1 VKILVVGGAGY
12 IGSHAVKKLSQ
23 RGYSVVVLDDL
34 STGFSNS
41 IISGQLVLGSMADK
55 DILKKILREHK
66 ISAVMNFASFINVG
80 ESVIHPEKYY
90 LNNVSATLNLLT
102 ELREGGINK
111 MIFSS
116 SAAVYGNPVGERI
129 TENHPTLPINPYGQS
144 KLLIEKVLCDYELA
158 YKFKSI
164 RFRYFNA
171 AGADPDGSLGERHY
185 PETHLIPLVL
195 QTASGRRKKIDL
207 YGTDY
212 DTPDGT
218 CIRDYIHVDDLC
230 EAHALGLEKLLKGS
244 NSATYNL
251 GNENG
256 YSVKEVLTAAE
267 SITGKIIA
275 TEFQKRRTGDPSRLI
290 ANSTKAKKE
299 LGWRPKYES
308 LEKIISDAW
317 AWEQKF
323 PWN

>member
-34 STGFSNS
+34 STGFSNA

-55 DILKKILREHK
+55 NILKKILREHK

-80 ESVIHPEKYY
+80 ESVTHPEKYY

-102 ELREGGINK
+102 ELREGGIDK

-129 TENHPTLPINPYGQS
+129 SENHPTLPINPYGQS
-144 KLLIEKVLCDYELA
+144 KLLIEKVLSDYDLA

-171 AGADPDGSLGERHY
+171 AGADPDGLLGERHY

-195 QTASGRRKKIDL
+195 QTALGRRKKIDL

-230 EAHALGLEKLLKGS
+230 EAHVLGLEKLLEGS

-267 SITGKIIA
+267 SITGKAIKK
-275 TEFQKRRTGDPSRLI
+275 EFQKRRTGDPSQLI

-299 LGWRPKYES
+299 LGWQPKYES
-308 LEKIISDAW
+308 IEKIISDAW
-317 AWEQKF
+317 TWEQKF

>member
-1 VKILVVGGAGY
+1 MKILVVGGAGY

-34 STGFSNS
+34 STGFSNA

-55 DILKKILREHK
+55 NILKKILREHK

-80 ESVIHPEKYY
+80 ESVTHPEKYY

-102 ELREGGINK
+102 ELREGGIDK

-129 TENHPTLPINPYGQS
+129 SENHPTLPINPYGQS
-144 KLLIEKVLCDYELA
+144 KLLIEKVLSDYDLA

-171 AGADPDGSLGERHY
+171 AGADPDGLLGERHY

-195 QTASGRRKKIDL
+195 QTALGRRKKIDL

-230 EAHALGLEKLLKGS
+230 EAHVLGLEKLLEGS

-256 YSVKEVLTAAE
+256 YSV
-267 SITGKIIA
+267 I
-275 TEFQKRRTGDPSRLI
+275 RLLQEDVFYD
-290 ANSTKAKKE
+290 AYDWVKE
-299 LGWRPKYES
+299 LCETIEEIKNGDEVANVYLCKNGEY
-308 LEKIISDAW
+308 DA
-317 AWEQKF
+317 F
-323 PWN
+323 